1 MVEHGEALLYR
12 LADVCVTG
20 AEATMF
26 TGRHTLLRLDSSQSE
41 ISSRKIRRPISWLSR
56 HVGGPI
62 LLLGGRGAVNRG
74 HFLCEHLPRLLLAR
88 EHLGADYLLKIL
100 LTPGHAAWQT
110 EYLIRLGED
119 PANLVEGSLGT
130 VFCPDVWFVPNLSPE
145 STMELYDSGVYR
157 EIARR
162 FKRGLPPRRAER
174 SLFITRN
181 DAPLRRLLN
190 EDDVFEV
197 CRRAYPDVE
206 RISMS
211 GLSLSEEIALF
222 ANAKL
227 IIGPVGQAFRSVLW
241 CEGALTI
248 QLSPGT
254 RSSDNPYLP
263 WATDSERLGLIHG
276 NRSLSLYAGQP
287 YSGGDWIFP
296 LDDFRQAIERLA
308 LLH

>member
-1 MVEHGEALLYR
+1 LLYR
-12 LADVCVTG
+12 FADVCVTG

-174 SLFITRN
+174 SLFITRK
-181 DAPLRRLLN
+181 DAPSRRLLN
-190 EDDVFEV
+190 EDEVFAV
-197 CRRAYPDVE
+197 LRGVYPDLE
-206 RISMS
+206 RV
-211 GLSLSEEIALF
+211 SLSGMSLAEQIAMF
-222 ANAKL
+222 ADAKL
-227 IIGPVGQAFRSVLW
+227 VVGAHSQAFRNVLY
-241 CEGALTI
+241 CAAALMI
-248 QLSPGT
+248 QLVPGIRSP
-254 RSSDNPYLP
+254 DNEYAP
-263 WATDSERLGLIHG
+263 WATNYERLGLLHG
-276 NRSLSLYAGQP
+276 NRCLSLYAGRP
-287 YSGGDWIFP
+287 WRGGDWMFP
-296 LDDFRQAIERLA
+296 LDDLQQAIERLRNTPEA
-308 LLH
+308 VTG